1 MTMEAHGTKVSV
13 LNNSRQLDKL
23 INGEWVTIK
32 VLPEASLPKGVYRL
46 ANAEQPA
53 LSPAPIVYRGPILL
67 VDDRKVY
74 QLHGKCIVQHDRAMF
89 RRAEVGNLVSVKYQH
104 GQGSIVRND

>member
-23 INGEWVTIK
+23 VNGEWVTMKI
-32 VLPEASLPKGVYRL
+32 LSEAGLPKGVYHL
-46 ANAEQPA
+46 ANAQQPA
-53 LSPAPIVYRGPILL
+53 LSSAWIVYCGPILL

-74 QLHGKCIVQHDRAMF
+74 QLHGNCIVQHDRAMF
-89 RRAEVGNLVSVKYQH
+89 RHADAGNLVSVKYQH